1 MNQIE
6 AFDKDDTMKTY
17 KHILVATDFTKCSE
31 EAAKRAVEIARQ
43 FNAKLTFLHVIEHFP
58 DYMPVNL
65 VPPEDVDPTQ
75 YVTEKRQKQLEHLTR
90 HTHYANAKP
99 LLRMAL
105 SSTKCEIVH
114 VAKEINADLIIT
126 GTHGYRGLSA
136 LLGSVAEGV
145 VHLAP
150 CEVMIVRS

>member
-1 MNQIE
+1 
-6 AFDKDDTMKTY
+6 MKAY
-17 KHILVATDFTKCSE
+17 KHILIATDFTNCSE
-31 EAAKRAVEIARQ
+31 DAAKRAVDLARR

-75 YVTEKRQKQLEHLTR
+75 YVTEKCQERLEKLTR
-90 HTHYANAKP
+90 HTHYSNVKP
-99 LLRMAL
+99 LVRMAL
-105 SSTKCEIVH
+105 SSTKREIVR
-114 VAKEINADLIIT
+114 VAKEIHADLIIT
-126 GTHGYRGLSA
+126 GTHSHKGLSA

-150 CEVMIVRS
+150 CEVMIVR